1 MAIRKRGKGRWQVR
15 VRPFPEV
22 TVPTKE
28 AAETVELDQRPDGV
42 RRLGRDR
49 EHDGRF

>member
-28 AAETVELDQRPDGV
+28 AAETVELDLKLRLKLGHLGCVRQGGV
-42 RRLGRDR
+42 
-49 EHDGRF
+49 